1 MGGLEIG
8 IEWSKRSGKFDPS
21 KSNRPPAKRD

>member
-8 IEWSKRSGKFDPS
+8 IEWGKKSSKFNPEDSKRPVKH
-21 KSNRPPAKRD
+21 A